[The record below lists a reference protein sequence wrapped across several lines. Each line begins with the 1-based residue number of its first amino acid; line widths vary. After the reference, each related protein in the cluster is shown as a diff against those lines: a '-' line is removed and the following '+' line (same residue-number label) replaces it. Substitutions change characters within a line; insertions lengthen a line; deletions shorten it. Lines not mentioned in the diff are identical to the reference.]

1 MYIKRVLLEYPF
13 YFVINSLFW
22 CLISFILLMKK
33 SKVTIVFII
42 GWFFSCVF
50 VSAQK
55 SIVALNENTITL
67 DLWGKNSVAYLE
79 DTSHKL
85 TLNHL
90 IRKDTSFA
98 FKSTSEHSPDFGFTD
113 ANYWIRFRVQ
123 KQTNQSINWVVQ
135 NDYPMVDELN
145 VFLVDEKSGKILH
158 KSVKEAIPSYQSN
171 LQVHQ
176 CAIPL
181 DIIPY
186 KIYTVYVHLVA
197 TDAKKIQFKIS
208 ETHHFY
214 KTYWDE
220 LWFWSAHLGFVI
232 CMIIVQLV
240 FLLVTKER
248 NFLLYVLFI
257 TGYLLVAVVG
267 GYGIIDNL
275 VWPSNEWLSRYSI
288 VIAVALSS
296 VLGVLFYAHAL
307 RLKKLAPVLYKL
319 LMLDGILSV
328 LLSSWI
334 YIWPDTLSPNVYS
347 CTLIVIFFCLV
358 SVSCVVSYRQ
368 GNPSAIYYLF
378 GTIAYFLGVMI
389 VLLWTL
395 GYLAPNIFVINA
407 MHIGSM
413 LEMVFFTWAL
423 AHDYR
428 SSREEREEAQKELIH
443 ALQSQNKE
451 ILEALVRGQK
461 LERKRVAADLHD
473 SLGGTL
479 SAIRWTLSSFNPEG
493 LTHKEQQVYESLVEM
508 TNEAHQRIRFLS
520 HNLLPE
526 NLEKDGLKVSL
537 EKLMDKLNRSN
548 KTTFDSQ
555 ITLTERLEKQTEFE
569 LYSIC
574 LELINNIIKHASA
587 TEARIRLY
595 HRDAFIY
602 LEIFDNGKGIQEYTQ
617 QGKGLKNIQDR
628 VSSLKG
634 TWQIESTDQGTRA
647 SAQVPVS

>member
-1 MYIKRVLLEYPF
+1 MKR
-13 YFVINSLFW
+13 ST
-22 CLISFILLMKK
+22 S
-33 SKVTIVFII
+33 TIVFIAVWI
-42 GWFFSCVF
+42 CIVFFAG
-50 VSAQK
+50 AQTP
-55 SIVALNENTITL
+55 IMTLNEKTITL
-67 DLWGKNSVAYLE
+67 DLWGKNSVEYLE
-79 DTSHKL
+79 DTSQKL
-85 TLNHL
+85 TLNDFL
-90 IRKDTSFA
+90 RKDTSVF
-98 FKSTSEHSPDFGFTD
+98 FNSTSKHSPDFGFTD
-113 ANYWIRFRVQ
+113 ADYWIRFRIQ
-123 KQTNQSINWVVQ
+123 KQTDRPINWVLQ
-135 NDYPMVDELN
+135 NDYPMVDELT
-145 VFLVDEKSGKILH
+145 VFLVNEKSGKILQ
-158 KSVKEAIPSYQSN
+158 KSVKDAIPSYQSN

-186 KIYTVYVHLVA
+186 EIYTVYLHLVA
-197 TDAKKIQFKIS
+197 TDAKKIHFKVS
-208 ETHHFY
+208 ETHYFY
-214 KTYWDE
+214 KTYFDE

-248 NFLLYVLFI
+248 NFLLYVLFL

-275 VWPSNEWLSRYSI
+275 LWPSNEWLSRYSI

-296 VLGVLFYAHAL
+296 ILGVLFYAHAL
-307 RLKKLAPVLYKL
+307 RLKKLAPFLYKL
-319 LMLDGILSV
+319 LILDGILSV

-334 YIWPDTLSPNVYS
+334 YIWPYTLSPNVYS
-347 CTLIVIFFCLV
+347 CILISVFFCLV

-368 GNPSAIYYLF
+368 GNLSAIYYLF
-378 GTIAYFLGVMI
+378 GTIAYFLGVII

-395 GYLAPNIFVINA
+395 GYLKPNILVINA

-428 SSREEREEAQKELIH
+428 SSREEREEAQKELIN

-451 ILEALVRGQK
+451 ISEALVRGQK
-461 LERKRVAADLHD
+461 IERKRVAADLHD

-493 LTHKEQQVYESLVEM
+493 LTYKEQQVYESLVEM

-526 NLEKDGLKVSL
+526 NLEKDGLSVSL
-537 EKLMDKLNRSN
+537 EKLMEKLNRSN
-548 KTTFDSQ
+548 KTVFYSQ
-555 ITLTERLEKQTEFE
+555 ITLNERLGKQTEFE

-587 TEARIRLY
+587 TEARVKLY
-595 HRDAFIY
+595 HKGPFIY

-628 VSSLKG
+628 ISSLKG

-647 SAQVPVS
+647 SAQVPVF